1 MKRQNANESETI
13 TSKHSSTNGDRNASP
28 TDSASLNQKHQKN
41 LQFQSTEPPAIEL
54 EPFIHQVGG
63 RSAILVLG
71 KFICKPINKREL
83 AFYETLDDYAPS
95 LKPFVALFNGI
106 ISKFVTKYRIKLVRP
121 INEIIIESHEH
132 DLNDNRFN
140 SIELD
145 SPNQPIKRYFLN
157 EIEKQESTTSLSS
170 TLSQSANHQTHL
182 IRSRSTSI
190 SIPNF
195 EDGNSNQSDLSSLFD
210 NQLFI
215 NEVGSSSGD
224 NGFRDSIVRRNLPE
238 NSHNPCRPSVSLASP
253 STSPK
258 LVSRSLSTT
267 KHNPW
272 VLKTFSILSEFN
284 ESMKEQKFILLE
296 NLTSNFEY
304 PCIMDLKM
312 GTRLHDDLASQT
324 KIESHESKV
333 NETTSGALGLRVT
346 GIQIYNRDLGK
357 FICYNKYYGRKLTPE
372 TFRSTLKMFVS
383 NENFRRHRLLER
395 LIERL
400 KKLRSVIVELDTF
413 RFYTSSLL
421 LIYEGNTCPCSQV
434 EDDDED
440 IGNEIKSCDQDPDTM
455 LDVRVIDF
463 GHTIHANLF
472 VDKQSSTLST
482 KTNVNIHKGYDEGFV
497 FGLDNLI
504 KILTLFLKDQ

>member
-106 ISKFVTKYRIKLVRP
+106 ISVNFEESDDGYLMITTKSRVQTAPQSSSSATSTSTPTLSLTPSLINNNGTGNLKNGNNDDKCFHHSSNSPYQKFVTKYRIKLVRP

-346 GIQIYNRDLGK
+346 GIQVSLNLVL
-357 FICYNKYYGRKLTPE
+357 RK
-372 TFRSTLKMFVS
+372 R
-383 NENFRRHRLLER
+383 
-395 LIERL
+395 
-400 KKLRSVIVELDTF
+400 
-413 RFYTSSLL
+413 
-421 LIYEGNTCPCSQV
+421 
-434 EDDDED
+434 
-440 IGNEIKSCDQDPDTM
+440 
-455 LDVRVIDF
+455 
-463 GHTIHANLF
+463 
-472 VDKQSSTLST
+472 
-482 KTNVNIHKGYDEGFV
+482 
-497 FGLDNLI
+497 
-504 KILTLFLKDQ
+504 